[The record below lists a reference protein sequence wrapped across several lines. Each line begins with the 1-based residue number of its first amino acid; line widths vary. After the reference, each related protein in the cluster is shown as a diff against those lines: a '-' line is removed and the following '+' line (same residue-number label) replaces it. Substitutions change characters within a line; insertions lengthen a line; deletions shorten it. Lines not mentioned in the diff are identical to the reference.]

1 MYEIIPIPDD
11 APIQYEQMGTKYKF
25 WYTGND
31 GTRMLFKQGR
41 PNTGENWAEKVCCEL
56 CSLLDLPHAHYE
68 LAQWK
73 EVHGVTTPT
82 IVPNGAR
89 LVHGNELLAGVEGY
103 DAEKRYKVREHTVRL
118 VLAVVGNPNY
128 GPPIGCNVPSEFTSI
143 SDFFVGYLMLD
154 ALVSNQDRHHEN
166 WGLVVG
172 QEWGVTLAPTFD
184 HAASLG
190 RNESDETRLDR
201 LKTKDKGR
209 SVKTYVERAKSALY
223 KSSKSEKPLT
233 TFGAFNEA
241 ARLRT
246 DAANYWLSKLAG
258 LSFDEIGAIFNNIP
272 SSEMSDLAREFAMK
286 MLEINIERLLN
297 RGV

>member
-1 MYEIIPIPDD
+1 MYEIVTIPDD
-11 APIQYEQMGTKYKF
+11 APVQYEQMGTKYKF
-25 WYTGND
+25 WYTGDD

-41 PNTGENWAEKVCCEL
+41 PDTGENWAEKVCCEL
-56 CSLLDLPHAHYE
+56 CLLLDMPHAHYE
-68 LAQWK
+68 LARWK
-73 EVHGVTTPT
+73 EVRGVTTST

-118 VLAVVGNPNY
+118 VLAVVGNP
-128 GPPIGCNVPSEFTSI
+128 GFGSPIGCTVPGEFTSAA
-143 SDFFVGYLMLD
+143 DFFVGYLMLD

-166 WGLVVG
+166 WGLVAG
-172 QEWGVTLAPTFD
+172 QDCGITLAPTFD

-209 SVKTYVERAKSALY
+209 SVEAYVERARSALY
-223 KSSKSEKPLT
+223 KSSKSVKPLT
-233 TFGAFNEA
+233 TLRAFNEA

-246 DAANYWLSKLAG
+246 VAANYWLSRLAE
-258 LSFDEIGAIFNNIP
+258 LSFNDIEAIFSNIP
-272 SSEMSDLAREFAMK
+272 SNEMSGLAREFAMK